1 MKRANDR
8 QKQSGFSLLE
18 AIVALVLLSTTGM
31 ALFSWI
37 NNTLSGLNHALDSS
51 QKTQFRQNALA
62 LMQQVNPAADI
73 NGEIKTPS
81 FTLHW
86 QSTAITPLKEEV
98 DPSGAAASYVLGLFD
113 SQVSIYQND
122 NKVDEFILR
131 QVGYQQVK

>member
-1 MKRANDR
+1 MKQAKSR
-8 QKQSGFSLLE
+8 QGQHGFTLLE

-81 FTLHW
+81 FTLNW
-86 QSTAITPLKEEV
+86 QSTAITPLKEEI
-98 DPSGAAASYVLGLFD
+98 DPSGAPATYVLGLFD
-113 SQVSIYQND
+113 SQVTLYQND

-131 QVGYQQVK
+131 QVGYQPLK